1 VEASGRG
8 DGLMEEALRDERYSR
23 KEGHAMMRFN
33 RRFGAVL
40 TAVALMV
47 VAGCGGGDDEDGG
60 GSSGQAKTSSNK
72 PVTINWWHIAN
83 NDPLKTIWK
92 QAADEYHAAHPN
104 VTIKITVLENEAFK
118 AKLTTNMQAGKPPD
132 VFQSWGGGT
141 LKEQADAGLVKDI
154 TQDAKPWVG
163 TLNEAGVKLYQ
174 VDGKQ
179 YGIPYNLGV
188 VGFWYNKKHFRKAGI
203 DAPPTTWD
211 EFLSD
216 VQKLKSAGI
225 TPLAVGEKDKWPGM
239 FWWANLSLRIAGSDA
254 MAKAGEDGSFDGPGF
269 VEAGKQLE
277 RLIDMKPFQP
287 GFLAAPWDGAGG
299 EAATMGNGRAAMD
312 LMGQWAPFTFNANTK
327 DKKGLGDD
335 LGWFAFPTVE
345 GGKSQPTEY
354 FGGGDGFAIG
364 RDAPPEAVDFV
375 KFLVSPPIGSKG
387 GASGALLPTAKGTE
401 SSVKDPNMKSVLD
414 ARGQASFVQLY
425 LDQAY
430 APAVGQAIN
439 DAVQQ
444 LFAGKA
450 SPEEVSKKIADAA
463 KAG

>member
-1 VEASGRG
+1 MLRYRRLIA
-8 DGLMEEALRDERYSR
+8 GLL
-23 KEGHAMMRFN
+23 
-33 RRFGAVL
+33 
-40 TAVALMV
+40 VALAMLV
-47 VAGCGGGDDEDGG
+47 VAACGGDDNENASTS
-60 GSSGQAKTSSNK
+60 SSGQKASSNK

-92 QAADEYHAAHPN
+92 QAADQYHAAHPN

-141 LKEQADAGLVKDI
+141 LKEQADASLVKDI
-154 TQDAKPWVG
+154 SADTKPWIG
-163 TLNEAGVKLYQ
+163 TLNDAGVKLYQ
-174 VDGKQ
+174 LDGKQ
-179 YGIPYNLGV
+179 YGVPYNLGV
-188 VGFWYNKKHFRKAGI
+188 VGVWYNKKLFKKAGI
-203 DAPPTTWD
+203 DGPPTTWD
-211 EFLSD
+211 EFLGD
-216 VQKLKSAGI
+216 VQKLKSAGV

-239 FWWANLSLRIAGSDA
+239 FWWANLSLRIAGGQA
-254 MAKAGEDGSFDGPGF
+254 MAKAGQDGSFDTPGF
-269 VEAGKQLE
+269 VEAGKQLK
-277 RLIDMKPFQP
+277 RLIDMKPFQA
-287 GFLAAPWDGAGG
+287 GYLAAPWDGAGG

-327 DKKGLGDD
+327 DKKGLGKD
-335 LGWFAFPTVE
+335 LGWFGFPTVD
-345 GGKSQPTEY
+345 GGKSTPSEY

-364 RDAPPEAVDFV
+364 RDAPAEAVDFA
-375 KFLVSPPIGSKG
+375 KFLVSQQIGDKG
-387 GASGALLPTAKGTE
+387 GASGAILPTAKGTE

-414 ARGQASFVQLY
+414 ARGKASFVQLY

-430 APAVGQAIN
+430 APAVGQAVN

-450 SPEEVSKKIADAA
+450 SPEEVSKKIANAA

>member
-1 VEASGRG
+1 MLRYRRPIA
-8 DGLMEEALRDERYSR
+8 GLL
-23 KEGHAMMRFN
+23 
-33 RRFGAVL
+33 
-40 TAVALMV
+40 VALAMV
-47 VAGCGGGDDEDGG
+47 VVAACGGSDNDNASTS
-60 GSSGQAKTSSNK
+60 SSGQKASSTK

-92 QAADEYHAAHPN
+92 QAADQYHAAHPN

-154 TQDAKPWVG
+154 TADAKPWVG
-163 TLNEAGVKLYQ
+163 SLNDAGVKLYQ
-174 VDGKQ
+174 IDGKQ

-188 VGFWYNKKHFRKAGI
+188 VGVWYNKKLFKKAGI
-203 DAPPTTWD
+203 DAPPSTWD

-216 VQKLKSAGI
+216 VQKLKTSGV

-239 FWWANLSLRIAGSDA
+239 FWWANLSLRIAGGQA
-254 MAKAGEDGSFDGPGF
+254 MAKAGQDGSFDSAGF
-269 VEAGKQLE
+269 VEAGKQLK
-277 RLIDMKPFQP
+277 RLIDMKPFQA
-287 GFLAAPWDGAGG
+287 GYLAAPWDGAGG

-327 DKKGLGDD
+327 DKKGLGKD
-335 LGWFAFPTVE
+335 LGWFAFPTVD
-345 GGKSQPTEY
+345 GGKSTPSEY

-375 KFLVSPPIGSKG
+375 KFLVSPEIGDKG
-387 GASGALLPTAKGTE
+387 GESGAILPTAKGTE

-414 ARGQASFVQLY
+414 ARGKASFVQLY

-430 APAVGQAIN
+430 APAVGQAVN

-450 SPEEVSKKIADAA
+450 SPEEVSKKIANAA

>member
-1 VEASGRG
+1 MLKFRRLIA
-8 DGLMEEALRDERYSR
+8 GLMAAL
-23 KEGHAMMRFN
+23 AM
-33 RRFGAVL
+33 L
-40 TAVALMV
+40 V
-47 VAGCGGGDDEDGG
+47 VAACGGDDNDKAST
-60 GSSGQAKTSSNK
+60 GSSGQQASSNK

-92 QAADEYHAAHPN
+92 QAADQYHAQHPN

-141 LKEQADAGLVKDI
+141 MQEQAQAGLIKDI
-154 TQDAKPWVG
+154 TEPTKSWIN
-163 TLNEAGVKLYQ
+163 TLNPAGVKLYQ
-174 VDGKQ
+174 IDGKQ
-179 YGIPYNLGV
+179 YGVPYNLGV
-188 VGFWYNKKHFRKAGI
+188 VGVWYNKKLFKKAGI
-203 DAPPTTWD
+203 DGPPSTWD

-239 FWWANLSLRIAGSDA
+239 FWWANLSLRIAGKDA
-254 MAKAGEDGSFDGPGF
+254 MAQAGENGSFDQAGF
-269 VEAGKQLE
+269 VEAGKQLK

-287 GFLAAPWDGAGG
+287 GFLAAPWDGAGS
-299 EAATMGNGRAAMD
+299 EAATMANGRAAMD
-312 LMGQWAPFTFNANTK
+312 LMGQWAPFTFDANAK
-327 DKKGLGDD
+327 KKKGLREN
-335 LGWFAFPTVE
+335 LGWFAFPTVA
-345 GGKSQPTEY
+345 GGKSQPSEY

-364 RDAPPEAVDFV
+364 KNAPPEAVDFV
-375 KFLVSPPIGSKG
+375 KWLVSPQIGSKG
-387 GASGALLPTAKGTE
+387 GESGAILPTAKGTE
-401 SSVKDPNMKSVLD
+401 SSVKDPNMKAVLD
-414 ARGQASFVQLY
+414 ARAGASFVQLY

-430 APAVGQAIN
+430 APAVGQAVN

-450 SPEEVSKKIADAA
+450 SPEEVSKKIANAA

>member
-1 VEASGRG
+1 MLRYRRQIA
-8 DGLMEEALRDERYSR
+8 GLL
-23 KEGHAMMRFN
+23 
-33 RRFGAVL
+33 
-40 TAVALMV
+40 VALAMLV
-47 VAGCGGGDDEDGG
+47 VAACGGDDNDKPST
-60 GSSGQAKTSSNK
+60 GSSGQKASSNK

-92 QAADEYHAAHPN
+92 QAADQYHAAHPN

-141 LKEQADAGLVKDI
+141 LKEQADASLVKDI
-154 TQDAKPWVG
+154 SADSKPWIG

-179 YGIPYNLGV
+179 YGVPYNLGV
-188 VGFWYNKKHFRKAGI
+188 VGVWYNKKLFEKAGI
-203 DAPPTTWD
+203 DGPPTTWD
-211 EFLSD
+211 EFLGD
-216 VQKLKSAGI
+216 VEKLKGAGV

-239 FWWANLSLRIAGSDA
+239 FWWANLSLRIAGGQA
-254 MAKAGEDGSFDGPGF
+254 MAQAGEDGSFDTPGF
-269 VEAGKQLE
+269 VEAGKQLK
-277 RLIDMKPFQP
+277 RLIDMKPFQA
-287 GFLAAPWDGAGG
+287 GYLAAPWDGAGG

-327 DKKGLGDD
+327 DKKGLGKD
-335 LGWFAFPTVE
+335 LGWFAFPTVD
-345 GGKSQPTEY
+345 GGKSTASEY

-375 KFLVSPPIGSKG
+375 KFLVSPQIGSKG
-387 GASGALLPTAKGTE
+387 GESGALLPTAKGTE

-414 ARGQASFVQLY
+414 ARGKASFVQLY

-430 APAVGQAIN
+430 APAVGQAVN

-450 SPEEVSKKIADAA
+450 SPEEVSKKIANAA